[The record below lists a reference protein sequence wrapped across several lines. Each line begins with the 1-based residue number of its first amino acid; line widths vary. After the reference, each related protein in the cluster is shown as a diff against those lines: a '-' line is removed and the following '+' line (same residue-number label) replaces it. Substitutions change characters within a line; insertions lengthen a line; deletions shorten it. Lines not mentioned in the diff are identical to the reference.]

1 MITYDLAGENKN
13 KGLIMKKNGFTLIE
27 LLVVMVIITILAGMM
42 LPSLRKARAKAS
54 RDKAKNEMAALAS
67 SVVMAK
73 NDIGYYVRLCDLS
86 DGELPSNYT
95 GQTYVYYNKD
105 SGEDDTDYESEITFD
120 HPWDGPYHVFQPG
133 TVFSAEKGSL
143 PAIDG
148 ASGWSL
154 PDPPTPMYG
163 TPLDPWEHPYLMA
176 YNSTDKIMII
186 YSAGPDGKIQTDAG
200 STDIPS
206 NSDDLLYSFR

>member
-73 NDIGYYVRLCDLS
+73 NDIGYYVRLCDLAIS
-86 DGELPSNYT
+86 DT
-95 GQTYVYYNKD
+95 GQLSTVYDEEGNEIPIPPD
-105 SGEDDTDYESEITFD
+105 SL
-120 HPWDGPYHVFQPG
+120 PAWDGPYHVFQPG

-143 PAIDG
+143 PARDI
-148 ASGWSL
+148 ASGWSFL
-154 PDPPTPMYG
+154 DSPPNPAKLYG
-163 TPLDPWEHPYLMA
+163 TPLDPWGHPYLVA

-186 YSAGPDGKIQTDAG
+186 YSAGPDGKIQTDEG
-200 STDIPS
+200 KTDIPS
-206 NSDDLLYSFR
+206 NSDDILYSFR